1 MELAPH
7 APLTSPRAAAIVG
20 AGAAFG
26 VLAGLVVAGSLTRLD
41 QYAVD
46 HWMPGFSPAPRESPL
61 LSSGLYKPF
70 SLGIPLWEKLLELWT
85 WPASVAVSVVLLGLG
100 AWLLARRG
108 RPEAGLIWIGAWSAA
123 NLLEVIGKW
132 ALDRP
137 PLYVVEHG
145 GVSVHVIGFDT
156 SFPSGH
162 ATRGVVVAALA
173 AYLWPRLRW
182 AAAVWILLTLP
193 FLVVIAAHTPTDVAG
208 GALVGV
214 LAVLGARVA
223 LDSRLAELPL
233 RWKASRRS

>member
-7 APLTSPRAAAIVG
+7 APRTSPRAAAIVG
-20 AGAAFG
+20 VLTAFA
-26 VLAGLVVAGSLTRLD
+26 VLAGLVVAGSLTKLD

-46 HWMPGFSPAPRESPL
+46 HWMAGFSPSPRESPL
-61 LSSGLYKPF
+61 FSSGLYKPF
-70 SLGIPLWEKLLELWT
+70 GLGIPTWEKLLELWT
-85 WPASVAVSVVLLGLG
+85 WPASVAVSVLLLGVG

-108 RPEAGLIWIGAWSAA
+108 RPQAGLIWIGAWIAA
-123 NLLEVIGKW
+123 DVLEVVGKW
-132 ALDRP
+132 VLDRP
-137 PLYVVEHG
+137 ALYVDEH

-162 ATRGVVVAALA
+162 SARGVVVAAFV

-182 AAAVWILLTLP
+182 AAAAWILLTLP

-208 GALVGV
+208 GALVGA
-214 LAVLGARVA
+214 LAVLGALIA
-223 LDSRLAELPL
+223 LDSRLAELPV